1 MVQNRWYEGNGWDRE
16 VVMLCRE
23 EGVEYQSFWTLTG
36 SPGLVAHSAV
46 RGLVERRAG
55 KVTPEQIVY
64 AFALGEGVRPISG
77 TTSEKHMD
85 DDVAVEEIRVGEGEE
100 EEELV
105 KALKAFVWEP

>member
-1 MVQNRWYEGNGWDRE
+1 MVQNRWYQGNGWDRE
-16 VVMLCRE
+16 VITFCRE

-36 SPGLVAHSAV
+36 SPELVAHSAV

-85 DDVAVEEIRVGEGEE
+85 DDVDVGKIRLGEGE

-105 KALKAFVWEP
+105 KALKAFVWGP